1 MNVNNNILNVLYVK
15 INEFIKIIK
24 NNNSFKD
31 NKFNYNNQ
39 IKKVLTF

>member
-15 INEFIKIIK
+15 INEF
-24 NNNSFKD
+24 KD